1 MTSNAT
7 IPGEEIPEH
16 FYDAAPLEPHLLY
29 QGEIL
34 VDVPILNMPK
44 PTLWL
49 LLRTVKSGRRV
60 HEAIENGSI
69 QGTIRVLDSKT
80 SLAQWYADG
89 NGDYAMGLLD
99 KKPVLVLS
107 QTCDSQNK
115 DFIQVAPILP
125 VGQIDAEELA
135 NLKNGGVMNAFWLAP
150 HPPEIPEQS
159 FANLTLIQSIHNTYI
174 RHVHSSDFL
183 RNSISG

>member
-99 KKPVLVLS
+99 KNPCWFYPRPATARTRTSSRSLRFFPWAKS
-107 QTCDSQNK
+107 TR
-115 DFIQVAPILP
+115 
-125 VGQIDAEELA
+125 
-135 NLKNGGVMNAFWLAP
+135 KN
-150 HPPEIPEQS
+150 S
-159 FANLTLIQSIHNTYI
+159 LI
-174 RHVHSSDFL
+174 
-183 RNSISG
+183 

>member
-1 MTSNAT
+1 MAVRLETRKRILSNNVVGS
-7 IPGEEIPEH
+7 PRPSRLGE
-16 FYDAAPLEPHLLY
+16 
-29 QGEIL
+29 
-34 VDVPILNMPK
+34 
-44 PTLWL
+44 
-49 LLRTVKSGRRV
+49 
-60 HEAIENGSI
+60 
-69 QGTIRVLDSKT
+69 
-80 SLAQWYADG
+80 ADG